1 MLDENI
7 NVTPEPL
14 GFMDG
19 NMNRNFWAK
28 YKVFLYQFISYPF
41 SVLSPVE
48 KKPVIYTK
56 FFYINLFPIHS
67 PS

>member
-41 SVLSPVE
+41 SVLSPDE

-56 FFYINLFPIHS
+56 T
-67 PS
+67 